1 MQKEINEFILSRYY
15 DFLDKKDSAEE
26 QKKKELEQQ
35 DKLLAIQLLKEGA
48 TRPRR
53 KTAAKPKEKVKRSA
67 PPNLGFNAIQNL
79 SPQLLAVTGLSEMS
93 RPQVVKKLWEY
104 IRANSLQDEKD
115 KRVIRC
121 DEKLHA
127 VFKKL
132 SVGAFEMNKF
142 IGGHLYKADD
152 LAKRPKKE
160 PVKSETVNDTGSGED
175 NGAPSTSQGNSQANG
190 YLDSEISDVD
200 D

>member
-1 MQKEINEFILSRYY
+1 M
-15 DFLDKKDSAEE
+15 
-26 QKKKELEQQ
+26 
-35 DKLLAIQLLKEGA
+35 AIQLLKEGT

-104 IRANSLQDEKD
+104 IRANSLQDAKD

-121 DEKLHA
+121 DEKLRA

-132 SVGAFEMNKF
+132 SVGAFEMNKY
-142 IGGHLYKADD
+142 IGGHLYKSDD
-152 LAKRPKKE
+152 LAKRPKIE
-160 PVKSETVNDTGSGED
+160 PVKSESGNDSDGRD
-175 NGAPSTSQGNSQANG
+175 NNGAPSSSQANSRANG
-190 YLDSEISDVD
+190 YLESEISDVD